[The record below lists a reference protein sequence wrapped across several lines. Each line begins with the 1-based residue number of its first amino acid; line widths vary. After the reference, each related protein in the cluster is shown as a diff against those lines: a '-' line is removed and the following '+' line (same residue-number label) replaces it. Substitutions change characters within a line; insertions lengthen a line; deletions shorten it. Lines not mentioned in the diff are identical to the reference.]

1 MVGLEIDIRNHQGE
15 ETVSIMADSS
25 LSSSDY
31 TSESFEFDSDKV
43 LVGFKMIFGLDEAM
57 TETFETLRKIALIY
71 DSISGADTINE
82 FESPSGRKPILY
94 KRLGGYDSSEGT
106 LNMKLDLKSSGEA
119 SYTLQSEDSFLI
131 VSSYPD
137 LGDHYQINKLTFIAL
152 DNTAA
157 EALSPGDHELQLKV
171 TPDSHEYL
179 SWYLSITLRVLCN
192 FETQAGCAPNIQ
204 PS

>member
-1 MVGLEIDIRNHQGE
+1 M
-15 ETVSIMADSS
+15 MADSS
-25 LSSSDY
+25 LSSSEY
-31 TSESFEFDSDKV
+31 TSEEFDFNSDKV

-94 KRLGGYDSSEGT
+94 KRLGGYDNSEGT
-106 LNMKLDLKSSGEA
+106 LNMKLELKSSGEA
-119 SYTLQSEDSFLI
+119 SYMLESEDPYLT
-131 VSSYPD
+131 VSSYAD

-157 EALSPGDHELQLKV
+157 EALAPGDH
-171 TPDSHEYL
+171 
-179 SWYLSITLRVLCN
+179 
-192 FETQAGCAPNIQ
+192 
-204 PS
+204 